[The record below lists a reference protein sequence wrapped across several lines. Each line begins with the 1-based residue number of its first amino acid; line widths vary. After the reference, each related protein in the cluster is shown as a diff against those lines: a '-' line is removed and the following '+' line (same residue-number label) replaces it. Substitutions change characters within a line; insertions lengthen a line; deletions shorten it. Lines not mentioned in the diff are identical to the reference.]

1 MSLKNRQTDDI
12 KKRKQEEKEM
22 KQNLKRKKRLKF
34 QLKELDGKKI
44 DDAQKETL
52 KIE

>member
-1 MSLKNRQTDDI
+1 
-12 KKRKQEEKEM
+12 M
-22 KQNLKRKKRLKF
+22 KQNLKRKTKT
-34 QLKELDGKKI
+34 QLKELEGKKI

>member
-1 MSLKNRQTDDI
+1 MN
-12 KKRKQEEKEM
+12 
-22 KQNLKRKKRLKF
+22 QNLKRKKTKT
-34 QLKELDGKKI
+34 QLKVLGEKKKI